1 MSAATNWGPGAGS
14 GFGCSIR
21 KKNFELQKI
30 VDPTSI
36 DFQLPSGPTN
46 LPGSSLPL
54 AMAMAHC
61 FASFSLR
68 SLQALT
74 LARSRNH
81 LAQWTN
87 HFLVT
92 ERFICLLATR
102 GCCCLWDPM
111 RSWSWQPDLSYPRL
125 WMLMAA
131 FSRKGFI
138 CKKRCTWSQF
148 HTLPRLWKCFGE
160 SKGLLF
166 ASTVQWCLVVS
177 NDLGWNDPIID
188 SANDCSNTYTNDG
201 TNACKFIAANGMKQ
215 NLMPWGLCYPM
226 LIHG

>member
-1 MSAATNWGPGAGS
+1 MSAATNWGPGAAS

-21 KKNFELQKI
+21 GEKKIELQKI

-36 DFQLPSGPTN
+36 HFQLPSGPTN
-46 LPGSSLPL
+46 FPGSSLPL

-92 ERFICLLATR
+92 ERSICLLMFT
-102 GCCCLWDPM
+102 G
-111 RSWSWQPDLSYPRL
+111 S
-125 WMLMAA
+125 
-131 FSRKGFI
+131 
-138 CKKRCTWSQF
+138 
-148 HTLPRLWKCFGE
+148 
-160 SKGLLF
+160 
-166 ASTVQWCLVVS
+166 
-177 NDLGWNDPIID
+177 
-188 SANDCSNTYTNDG
+188 
-201 TNACKFIAANGMKQ
+201 
-215 NLMPWGLCYPM
+215 
-226 LIHG
+226 